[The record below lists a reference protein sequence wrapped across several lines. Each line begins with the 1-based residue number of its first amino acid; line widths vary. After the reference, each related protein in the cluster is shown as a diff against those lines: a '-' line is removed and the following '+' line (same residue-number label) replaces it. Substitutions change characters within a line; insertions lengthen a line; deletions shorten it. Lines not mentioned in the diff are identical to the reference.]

1 MKSSISWE
9 YPVVADLSS
18 VSKLGSGDGVK
29 RRRFGLS
36 SSLSSSSKLLFG
48 QRKVSVAKKHQGM
61 SRIKFHQLELNTQI
75 SAKYQTVQTL
85 NEFSIAIMIRAVLLI
100 RL

>member
-1 MKSSISWE
+1 LKSSISWE

-48 QRKVSVAKKHQGM
+48 QRKVSVAKNHQGM
-61 SRIKFHQLELNTQI
+61 IKFHQLELNTQI